1 MNDLN
6 VLKSMLSGIKI
17 ERNTLIRRTNKTEDD
32 KNDLEIDELQIKALE
47 AAISAVEYKAKFD
60 EMTNGEV
67 FLSIFPCDEVLVNG
81 LQEEIVHF
89 SMKSNLDSMDC
100 FSLEWWNRPYQK
112 GGE

>member
-17 ERNTLIRRTNKTEDD
+17 ERNALIRRTNKTEDD
-32 KNDLEIDELQIKALE
+32 KNDLKIDELQIKALE
-47 AAISAVEYKAKFD
+47 AAISAVENKAKFD

-67 FLSIFPCDEVLVNG
+67 FLSIFPCDEVHVNG
-81 LQEEIVHF
+81 LQEGYVHF
-89 SMKSNLDSMDC
+89 SMKSNPDSMDC
-100 FSLEWWNRPYQK
+100 FDLKWWNAPYQK